1 HFVDAF
7 QTFSVAAAFRSLQLM
22 ASHLPVSLRQIPS
35 NSQLSCI
42 GNCCF
47 ISLIPHIES
56 MTHLDELQTQRLEE
70 MCIVIDKQD
79 RVIGA
84 ETKRNCH
91 LNESIEKG
99 LIHRGFSVVLF
110 NTDDQLLIQ
119 QRSDAKY
126 TFPGHFSDSCSSH
139 PLYSP
144 AELEEKD
151 ALGVRRA
158 ALRRLQAELGIPAEQ
173 DIIFM
178 VRIYHKCQSDALWGD
193 HEVGYLLFVRKNLTV
208 NPDPREV
215 KDYRYVSR
223 EELAELL
230 DRAARGQEKV
240 TPWLRN
246 NAEDFLFKW
255 WAHLSDVSA
264 FVKADKIYGQ

>member
-1 HFVDAF
+1 
-7 QTFSVAAAFRSLQLM
+7 M
-22 ASHLPVSLRQIPS
+22 
-35 NSQLSCI
+35 SQ
-42 GNCCF
+42 
-47 ISLIPHIES
+47 ES

-158 ALRRLQAELGIPAEQ
+158 ALRRLQAELGIPPEQ
-173 DIIFM
+173 ISIKDIIFM

-193 HEVGYLLFVRKNLTV
+193 HEVGYLLLVRKNLTV

-264 FVKADKIYGQ
+264 FVEADKIYGQ